1 MIGGAP
7 ERHQDDLAR
16 TIRPERD
23 DAGADTAARIANHA
37 IMAPNAFPQV
47 AMAFEPGSE
56 SPLPGQTDLPAV
68 GMARQIQPVPFG
80 GPPSDFRRMNQGDAE
95 AFGRSVK
102 RRVCLF
108 GVQSVYVIQAG
119 NVQIIGIAGQRQRFV
134 Q

>member
-1 MIGGAP
+1 
-7 ERHQDDLAR
+7 
-16 TIRPERD
+16 
-23 DAGADTAARIANHA
+23 
-37 IMAPNAFPQV
+37 MAPNAFPQV

-95 AFGRSVK
+95 AFGRRVK

-108 GVQSVYVIQAG
+108 GVKSVYVIQAG